1 MKKILHISQS
11 AGYGVTIY
19 VETLIKGL
27 TQSNLHQ
34 DLLGSQYY
42 NKPIFQQIVDKL
54 ITIPMD
60 REITIKDLS
69 TVLQCRKIIKQEQP
83 DIIYCHSAKA
93 GIYGRLA
100 CIGTNIKVIYNPHG
114 WSFNMHCSKL
124 KRLFY
129 KTIEILFSYIT
140 DKIICISEYE
150 RNSTPILI
158 PKDKLV
164 VIRNGIN
171 IEENKKLL
179 EQNPI
184 TRNNIGI
191 PSDAYVIGIVAR
203 ISIQKGQDIFVRIA
217 KEIKQNINNAYFI
230 IVGGKSD
237 DLPIE
242 ELIKENG
249 LENSFLI
256 TGEVTNAIQYVSLF
270 DVAVLT
276 SRWEGF
282 GLVLPEYMVA
292 RKPIVAYSVDAIPEI
307 IKNNVN
313 GILVTPESITE
324 FANAIYKIY
333 SQPKLAQSFIK
344 NASRTVVKEFD
355 IKRVINEHK
364 NLFKQL

>member
-1 MKKILHISQS
+1 MKRILHISQS

-27 TQSNLHQ
+27 TQNGFHQ
-34 DLLGSQYY
+34 NLLGSRYY
-42 NKPIFQQIVDKL
+42 NKPKFQQIVNKL
-54 ITIPMD
+54 ITIPMN
-60 REITIKDLS
+60 REVTIKDLS
-69 TVLQCRKIIKQEQP
+69 TVLQCREIIKQEKP

-114 WSFNMHCSKL
+114 WSFNMHCNEL

-150 RNSTPILI
+150 RKSTPILI

-164 VIRNGIN
+164 VIKNGIN

-191 PSDAYVIGIVAR
+191 PSNAYVIGIVAR

-217 KEIKQNINNAYFI
+217 KEIKQKINNAYFI

-249 LENSFLI
+249 LENSFHI
-256 TGEVTNAIQYVSLF
+256 TGEITNAVQYVSLF

-282 GLVLPEYMVA
+282 GLVLPEYMIA
-292 RKPIVAYSVDAIPEI
+292 QKPIVAFAVDAIPEI
-307 IKNNVN
+307 IHNEEN
-313 GILVTPESITE
+313 GLLVKPENIDDFVKAILKLYNHPELVQRITH
-324 FANAIYKIY
+324 K
-333 SQPKLAQSFIK
+333 
-344 NASRTVVKEFD
+344 ASKEVIEKYD
-355 IKRVINEHK
+355 ISRVIKEHI
-364 NLFKQL
+364 NILNQI